1 MLAHRP
7 QLGFQLSFQKLL
19 FRMIFES
26 GHFVLAVLIYLETAR
41 SGSCNLI
48 GGIYFKDF
56 VDIPPSLRNGM
67 QTGREEEALGRNHQP
82 MKIVLYQI
90 SLLSGHKKSPRKLL
104 TRGAV

>member
-26 GHFVLAVLIYLETAR
+26 GHFVLAVLIYLETVR

-56 VDIPPSLRNGM
+56 VDILRLGFEMSGEVLLNIEVVLQPYLKPPEL
-67 QTGREEEALGRNHQP
+67 
-82 MKIVLYQI
+82 V
-90 SLLSGHKKSPRKLL
+90 
-104 TRGAV
+104 